1 LIQRINSLSNEEIR
15 EVALDAV
22 QRNGYFA
29 HPESLLIA
37 MLRDGDEQIRSMAVT
52 KVIVLCKELG
62 LSSAAEESS
71 SSERRSS
78 SIRLFHL
85 PTINMKADVYYQL
98 ADIDTSSQQ
107 PPAIAHLTN
116 DSIKDCWMK
125 PLLLYYPCH
134 NQTVE
139 QHVKLVTEASA
150 QVAGFERRDG
160 IIRQKIKSRSLMKNF
175 DTKMQFT

>member
-29 HPESLLIA
+29 HPERLLIA
-37 MLRDGDEQIRSMAVT
+37 MLKDGDEQIRSMVVT
-52 KVIVLCKELG
+52 KVIALRKEWVS
-62 LSSAAEESS
+62 SSAAKESS
-71 SSERRSS
+71 SNERRSS

-85 PTINMKADVYYQL
+85 PTINVYFQL
-98 ADIDTSSQQ
+98 ADIETFSQQ
-107 PPAIAHLTN
+107 PPANAHLTN
-116 DSIKDCWMK
+116 DSIEDCRMK
-125 PLLLYYPCH
+125 PSLLYHPCH

-139 QHVKLVTEASA
+139 RHVKLVTEASA

-160 IIRQKIKSRSLMKNF
+160 IIGQKIKSRNLMKTF
-175 DTKMQFT
+175 DTRMQFT